1 MEKHIYMS
9 YKQILANKAITPCPQ
24 LKRQDMAILFFCNF
38 LRTTSKTFQDV
49 KMYEEVMEMD
59 FNLLIDVDIIHEI
72 M

>member
-9 YKQILANKAITPCPQ
+9 YKQILANKAITPFPQ
-24 LKRQDMAILFFCNF
+24 LKQQDMAILFFCNF

-49 KMYEEVMEMD
+49 NMSKEVTEMD
-59 FNLLIDVDIIHEI
+59 FNLLIGVDIIHEI